1 MLRLQATPVCERSA
15 EISWRPQHLLEQWD
29 LGNGHTQRAGKL
41 LGAGDSSGGT
51 SCRCCGAGMGRQVQP
66 GKLSLAKHGSYGR
79 CCLRTALTPRLNQCS
94 PADSVAVPA
103 SETRVKGLGTRWHM
117 PFSSL
122 FYLFIFFLLLF
133 AHVNRAD
140 SMLMSR
146 PCGGGA
152 FLPALPCEAGTAFG
166 CG

>member
-29 LGNGHTQRAGKL
+29 LGNGHTQRAGQL

-122 FYLFIFFLLLF
+122 FYFFF
-133 AHVNRAD
+133 FPSAFCTRQPSRFHVNVTSVRRRRIPPGVA
-140 SMLMSR
+140 M
-146 PCGGGA
+146 
-152 FLPALPCEAGTAFG
+152 
-166 CG
+166 

>member
-1 MLRLQATPVCERSA
+1 MLRRDFLEAPTPPAAMGFGS
-15 EISWRPQHLLEQWD
+15 
-29 LGNGHTQRAGKL
+29 GHPERAGEL
-41 LGAGDSSGGT
+41 LGDRDSGEDT

-66 GKLSLAKHGSYGR
+66 GKLCLAKHGSYGR
-79 CCLRTALTPRLNQCS
+79 CCLCSVLTPRLNQCS
-94 PADSVAVPA
+94 PVDSVALPA

-122 FYLFIFFLLLF
+122 FFPLLLF